1 MHTVVVTYLP
11 CRFSIQVLS
20 LKTHK
25 QNRQSLLIF
34 KPDNF
39 PPLNLF
45 SQIRAQCIIYQLW
58 HVFLLIPPVMF
69 YSLLAL
75 AVTITIAVRIH
86 YQYSEMFPGSYGA
99 NLMKVTTEI

>member
-1 MHTVVVTYLP
+1 
-11 CRFSIQVLS
+11 
-20 LKTHK
+20 
-25 QNRQSLLIF
+25 
-34 KPDNF
+34 
-39 PPLNLF
+39 
-45 SQIRAQCIIYQLW
+45 
-58 HVFLLIPPVMF
+58 MF